1 MAYIHG
7 FVAPVPTANKKAYIE
22 FTRGTAAALKRL
34 GAVQAV
40 ECWGVDVPPGKLTSF
55 PLAVKAKAE
64 ETVVFSWTLW
74 KSKEDADAVE
84 AKMRAG
90 EIPEFDFKKNPPPF
104 DGKRL
109 IYGGF
114 EPVVDVGE
122 VKDDAGLLYVT
133 GFVWACPVAIK
144 EKYIAFNTSMAEAM
158 LKLGALKVM
167 DCWGVDVPEGEVT
180 SFPMAVKR
188 KPDEA
193 VVFAWAM
200 WPSKAVAD
208 AAIAK
213 MQAGEAEMPEI
224 KPDES
229 DAVFDASRMIHAGF
243 EMVVRV

>member
-1 MAYIHG
+1 MSYIHG
-7 FVAPVPTANKKAYIE
+7 FVAPVPTANKEAYVK
-22 FTRGTAAALKRL
+22 FTQNTAAVLKKH

-40 ECWGVDVPPGKLTSF
+40 ECWGVDVPEGKLTSF
-55 PLAVKAKAE
+55 PMAVKAKAD
-64 ETVVFSWTLW
+64 ETVVFSWTRW
-74 KSKEDADAVE
+74 KSKEDADKVE

-90 EIPEFDFKKNPPPF
+90 EIPEFDFKANPPPF

-114 EPVVDVGE
+114 EPIVDVGE
-122 VKDDAGLLYVT
+122 MADDAGLLYVT
-133 GFVWACPVAIK
+133 GFVWACPTAIK
-144 EKYIAFNTSMAEAM
+144 DKYISFNTSMAEAM
-158 LKLGALKVM
+158 VKLGALKVM
-167 DCWGVDVPEGEVT
+167 DCWGVDVPDGEVT
-180 SFPMAVKR
+180 SFPLAVKR
-188 KPDEA
+188 GAEET
-193 VVFAWAM
+193 VVFAWAV

-229 DAVFDASRMIHAGF
+229 DAVFDATRMIHAGF